1 MYIKI
6 YNSILFRPLALILA
20 FSILTLSFAMPA
32 GKVTLRSG
40 TPVLLETTQMI
51 NSEFLSVGQS
61 IDCRVRFDVKVDG
74 ETVIK
79 AGSIAKG
86 QVTRVESARG
96 LGKEGYI
103 EIQMKSVR
111 SVDGQMI
118 PLMSGNIFREGEDK
132 KTLAWGAGLFLCVL
146 FLLVKGEN
154 AEIASGTSI
163 DANVGVDME
172 IAVD

>member
-1 MYIKI
+1 MYTKI
-6 YNSILFRPLALILA
+6 YNSFFYRPIALIMA
-20 FSILTLSFAMPA
+20 FSILSLSFAMPA
-32 GKVTLRSG
+32 GKVTLSSG
-40 TPVLLETTQMI
+40 TPILLETTQMI
-51 NSEFLSVGQS
+51 NSEFLSIGQS

-74 ETVIK
+74 QTVVK

-96 LGKEGYI
+96 LGKEGYV

-111 SVDGQMI
+111 AVDGQMV

-132 KTLAWGAGLFLCVL
+132 KTLAWGAGIFLCFL

-163 DANVGVDME
+163 DANVGIDME
-172 IAVD
+172 IAVN